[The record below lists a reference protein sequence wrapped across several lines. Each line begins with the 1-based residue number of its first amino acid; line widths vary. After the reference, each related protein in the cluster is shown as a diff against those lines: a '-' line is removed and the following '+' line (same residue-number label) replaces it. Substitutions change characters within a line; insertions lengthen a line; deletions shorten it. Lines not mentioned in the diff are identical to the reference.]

1 MKSDSNNIFSIIILG
16 PVFVLPTIAI
26 LLFLALIQQEESDYK
41 KSLSSLEQ
49 GVLEK
54 NKKRISEK
62 IKNTSDLIVYE
73 RSLIQDNLHKRIKQR
88 VDDAKKIA
96 LHLYEKHHETLPK
109 KKLQSIIIDTLR
121 PLLWNEGE
129 SFIWILDYK
138 GVFYL
143 APEYLRHLE
152 GSSII
157 DFKDATGR
165 EVIKEEIKLCR
176 SQGEG
181 FLWDTFTKPNGIPG
195 KQYKQLAYVTAIG
208 HYNWYLGSGE
218 YLQTAIDKTDA
229 QLLEKISTI
238 SSQNNEHIFI
248 MNRAGD
254 ILLHP
259 LDPTL
264 QGQNIYTSKDPHMA
278 SAVKIFDNVLKNNI
292 NGFIS
297 YSWHHPITKTIEKKI
312 TFIEQI
318 KGTDWLIGA
327 GFFQSDI
334 IELVHAEQEKIAL
347 QKSENRD
354 NVLSIGVTLIFLAF
368 ILSLIIS
375 LWIKKKFYLYEKKI
389 TRKNT
394 KLKELN
400 ELLEK
405 KVKERTIKLQ
415 ASNTKLERLAKTDAL
430 TQVNNR
436 YFFMECI
443 DAEVKR
449 YYRYHS
455 VFSLIMFDLD
465 YFKQINDTYGHQ
477 KGDEILIKISR
488 LVGNSLRDTDSLF
501 RFGGEEFMVIL
512 PHTELDEAYEIADR
526 MRLLVEKSDFGLQ
539 TPTTISVGVVSFK
552 DGDSVDSIISKVD
565 TLLYRSKDGGRNSIS
580 KMPD

>member
-26 LLFLALIQQEESDYK
+26 LLFLAMLQQEETDYK
-41 KSLSSLEQ
+41 KSLNTLQQ

-62 IKNTSDLIVYE
+62 IKNTSSLIVYE

-96 LHLYEKHHETLPK
+96 LNLYEKHHKTLPK
-109 KKLQSIIIDTLR
+109 KQLQNVIIDALR

-129 SFIWILDYK
+129 SFIWILDYQ

-143 APEYLRHLE
+143 TPEYLRHME
-152 GSSII
+152 GRSIL

-165 EVIKEEIKLCR
+165 EIIKEEIALCR

-181 FLWDTFTKPNGIPG
+181 FLWDTFTKPNGVPG
-195 KQYKQLAYVTAIG
+195 KHYKQLAYVSALG
-208 HYNWYLGSGE
+208 HYDWYLGSGE

-238 SSQNNEHIFI
+238 SSHNNEHIFI

-259 LDPTL
+259 LDPAL

-278 SAVKIFDNVLKNNI
+278 NVVPIFDDVLKKHI

-297 YSWHHPITKTIEKKI
+297 YSWRHPRSKTLEKKI

-318 KGTDWLIGA
+318 EGTDWLIGA

-347 QKSENRD
+347 KKSNNMN
-354 NVLSIGVTLIFLAF
+354 NVLVIGGTLIVLAF
-368 ILSLIIS
+368 ILSLVLSI
-375 LWIKKKFYLYEKKI
+375 WIKKKFYLYEKKI
-389 TRKNT
+389 IRKNI

-400 ELLEK
+400 EQLEK
-405 KVKERTIKLQ
+405 KVKERTIKLE
-415 ASNTKLERLAKTDAL
+415 ASNTKLDRLAKTDAL
-430 TQVNNR
+430 TQTHNR
-436 YFFMECI
+436 YFFMECL

-477 KGDEILIKISR
+477 KGDEILIEVSR
-488 LVGNSLRDTDSLF
+488 LVKQSLRDSDGLF

-512 PHTELDEAYEIADR
+512 PHTQLDEAYEIADR
-526 MRLLVEKSDFGLQ
+526 MRLLIEKSDFGLQ
-539 TPTTISVGVVSFK
+539 TPTTISVGVVTFT
-552 DGDSVDSIISKVD
+552 DGDSVDSVISKVD
-565 TLLYRSKDGGRNSIS
+565 TLLYHSKDEGRNSIS

>member
-1 MKSDSNNIFSIIILG
+1 ML
-16 PVFVLPTIAI
+16 
-26 LLFLALIQQEESDYK
+26 QQEETDYK
-41 KSLSSLEQ
+41 KSLSTLEQ

-62 IKNTSDLIVYE
+62 IKNTSSLIVYE
-73 RSLIQDNLHKRIKQR
+73 RSLIQDNLHERIKQR

-96 LHLYEKHHETLPK
+96 LHLYEKHHKTLPK
-109 KKLQSIIIDTLR
+109 KQLQSVIIDALR
-121 PLLWNEGE
+121 PLMWNEGE
-129 SFIWILDYK
+129 SFIWILDYQ

-143 APEYLRHLE
+143 APEYLRHME
-152 GSSII
+152 GRSIL

-165 EVIKEEIKLCR
+165 EIIKEEIALCR

-181 FLWDTFTKPNGIPG
+181 FLWDTFTKPNGVPG
-195 KQYKQLAYVTAIG
+195 KQYKQLAYVSSLG
-208 HYNWYLGSGE
+208 HYDWYLGSGE

-238 SSQNNEHIFI
+238 SNHNNEHIFI

-259 LDPTL
+259 LDPAL

-278 SAVKIFDNVLKNNI
+278 NVVPIFDNVLKKNI

-297 YSWHHPITKTIEKKI
+297 YSWRHPHSKTLEKKI

-327 GFFQSDI
+327 GFFKSDI

-347 QKSENRD
+347 KKSNNMN
-354 NVLSIGVTLIFLAF
+354 NVLVIGGTLIVLAF
-368 ILSLIIS
+368 ILSLVLSI
-375 LWIKKKFYLYEKKI
+375 WIKKKFYLYEKKI
-389 TRKNT
+389 IRKNT

-405 KVKERTIKLQ
+405 KVKERTIKLE
-415 ASNTKLERLAKTDAL
+415 ASNTKLDRLAKTDAL
-430 TQVNNR
+430 TQIHNR
-436 YFFMECI
+436 YFFMECL

-449 YYRYHS
+449 YYRYYS

-477 KGDEILIKISR
+477 KGDEILIEVSR
-488 LVGNSLRDTDSLF
+488 LVKQSLRDSDSLF

-512 PHTELDEAYEIADR
+512 PHTQLNEAYEIADR
-526 MRLLVEKSDFGLQ
+526 MRLLIEKSDFGLQ
-539 TPTTISVGVVSFK
+539 TPTTISVGVVAFT
-552 DGDSVDSIISKVD
+552 DGDSVDSVISKVD
-565 TLLYRSKDGGRNSIS
+565 TLLYHSKDEGRNSIS